1 MGSNYQRELESTL
14 LLFFMSISVRAEHIG
29 SFLRPAELLEAR
41 NQPHADPE
49 RVRAL
54 EDAHIKRV
62 VSRQKE
68 LGFQVFT
75 DGETRRRNF
84 MSDFTE
90 AVAGFDLADATARSW
105 YSELDV
111 PPASGN
117 GNASHESHANTNVS
131 RVAGVVTAKLQQVRR
146 LTGHELSFLLQHSP
160 GLIKMTLPSVTQF
173 PAISFKR
180 GVTDRV
186 YKDHSELLWA
196 IVDVMKAELEQ
207 LSREGVNYIQIDAPR
222 YSYYIDPKWREWIR
236 KEMQVEPSDLLD
248 ESIRADNAVLGAA
261 RRPGVTLGMHLCRGN
276 NRSHW
281 YAEGGY
287 DAIAEKL
294 FGGINVDRF
303 LLEYDD
309 ERSGTFAP
317 LRFVPTGKT
326 VVLGLISSKRPQ
338 LESGDALMRR
348 IQQATTYVPLERLA
362 LSPQCGFASTME
374 GNLLTEEEQ
383 WAKMRLVIETAHRVW
398 G

>member
-1 MGSNYQRELESTL
+1 
-14 LLFFMSISVRAEHIG
+14 MSISTRAEHIG
-29 SFLRPAELLEAR
+29 SFLRSAELLEAR
-41 NQPHADPE
+41 RQSTVDPE

-54 EDAHIKRV
+54 EDVHIKRV
-62 VSRQKE
+62 LSRQKE
-68 LGFQVFT
+68 LGFQIFT

-84 MSDFTE
+84 MSDFTD
-90 AVAGFDLADATARSW
+90 AIDGFDLSDSTPRSW
-105 YSELDV
+105 AAELDI
-111 PPASGN
+111 SGN
-117 GNASHESHANTNVS
+117 GRGNIENGSQEDADVS
-131 RVAGVVTAKLQQVRR
+131 RVAGVVTAKLHQTRR

-160 GLIKMTLPSVTQF
+160 GAIKITIPSVTQF

-196 IVDVMKAELEQ
+196 IVDVMKAEMAQ
-207 LSREGVNYIQIDAPR
+207 LSQEGVNYIQIDAPR

-236 KEMQVEPSDLLD
+236 KEMQVEPNDLLD
-248 ESIRADNAVLGAA
+248 ESIRADNAVLDAA
-261 RRPGVTLGMHLCRGN
+261 RRPGLTLGMHLCRGN

-309 ERSGTFAP
+309 DRSGTFAP
-317 LRFVPTGKT
+317 LRFVPSGKT
-326 VVLGLISSKRPQ
+326 VVLGLVSTKRPQ
-338 LESGDALMRR
+338 LESGDDLMRR
-348 IQQATTYVPLERLA
+348 IQQAARYVPLEHLA

-374 GNLLTEEEQ
+374 GNLLSEDEQ